1 MPTPNSEDKVQKKN
15 AGQNPESSKSASRTT
30 KSAKKTIEK
39 STLDKKEIRG
49 ENNTTQSDK
58 GQEVLQY
65 THSEVQQILYLSILG
80 GFMFNTYLVQND
92 LTEKVQQSNLD
103 KLADSV
109 FKHLTTRADIQALLS
124 SPVVALGFILEASGA
139 INTPNTATEVAP
151 KTDKKATKKTAKK

>member
-15 AGQNPESSKSASRTT
+15 AGQNPKSSKSASRTT
-30 KSAKKTIEK
+30 KSAKKPTAK
-39 STLDKKEIRG
+39 STLDKEETRG
-49 ENNTTQSDK
+49 ENNTTQNDK

-92 LTEKVQQSNLD
+92 IAEKVQQSNLD
-103 KLADSV
+103 KLAENV

-139 INTPNTATEVAP
+139 INTATEVTP